1 MAAKKAAAAQ
11 EAAAKEPPATK
22 ELSDRD
28 RRKAIAAA
36 VVHDDYIKK
45 MAAAAVAASKAK
57 SAAMKKKQ
65 SVNKKEAA
73 VQDCQL
79 KVGMQVTA
87 KWVDDDADADD
98 ADCYYDGG
106 VVSINYDNR
115 TAHIKF
121 DDGDCDDAVSWDH
134 IRIQEDLSENDG

>member
-1 MAAKKAAAAQ
+1 
-11 EAAAKEPPATK
+11 
-22 ELSDRD
+22 
-28 RRKAIAAA
+28 
-36 VVHDDYIKK
+36 

-79 KVGMQVTA
+79 KVGIQVTA
-87 KWVDDDADADD
+87 KWVDDDADAADADD
-98 ADCYYDGG
+98 TDCYYDGG

-121 DDGDCDDAVSWDH
+121 DDGDCDDAVPWDH
-134 IRIQEDLSENDG
+134 IRIQEDLSEDDG